1 MVREEQIRQTSDAFE
16 EGIKQTDEHSKN
28 PWISVSDKLPFECEE
43 TRLTENLTKTV
54 IVNTYLCK
62 KMLAYMIV
70 INDIWVWR
78 DTRGNLIDTVT
89 CWMPTPKLTY
99 ED

>member
-1 MVREEQIRQTSDAFE
+1 MTREEQIRQVSDAFE
-16 EGIKQTDEHSKN
+16 EGIKQTDEHPKN
-28 PWISVSDKLPFECEE
+28 TWINVSDKLHFEREE
-43 TRLTENLTKTV
+43 TLLTENLTKTV
-54 IVNTYLCK
+54 IVNTCLCK

-70 INDIWVWR
+70 INNIWMWR

-89 CWMPTPKLTY
+89 CWMPTPKLIY